1 MLHILPAV
9 GVVSILNVGHSNWYV
24 MISHCLTWKFFNDVQ
39 CWTSFLCLCAINIWM
54 YALVRCLFGSFAHFL
69 IRLFILLL
77 FSSLYIL
84 DNGLLSNASFINIS
98 PSLCITF
105 SSSWHCLLQGR
116 SSNLMKSILPIIS
129 LMNCAFGVVPK
140 SHCQT

>member
-1 MLHILPAV
+1 MTC
-9 GVVSILNVGHSNWYV
+9 NVEHLF
-24 MISHCLTWKFFNDVQ
+24 I
-39 CWTSFLCLCAINIWM
+39 CLCAINIWM

-129 LMNCAFGVVPK
+129 LMNCAFSVVCIMTSPNPK
-140 SHCQT
+140 SSRFLLCYLLGVLWFCILYLSLWSTLKTENK